1 MRSAGWDL
9 RCRKRN
15 EGGLG
20 VDIFTYR
27 DERRLFALISIIIVA
42 AVFAL
47 LQINAQR
54 TGTVSPIATV
64 MSSIFGFAQTAV
76 SATVGGARTLGTTV
90 VALPRLERENA
101 RLRARNRRLIEENA
115 RLHELA
121 AAYAAETDV
130 RPVVDLYHGVEAR
143 VIGFPPENESRA
155 VTIDKG
161 SRSGV
166 RGDEGVV
173 AGDGVVGRVVA
184 VTPFSSTV
192 LLATDYT
199 SRIPA
204 VVQRGRWWGIARGN
218 LGSVVV
224 EYIPQD
230 APLRVGDVVVTGEGR
245 SFHSGVPI
253 GTVTAIERGDA
264 TLYQTAVLKTS
275 VDLGALDRVVVISK

>member
-1 MRSAGWDL
+1 L
-9 RCRKRN
+9 RCRKRS
-15 EGGLG
+15 EGRLG
-20 VDIFTYR
+20 VDIFTFR

-42 AVFAL
+42 AALAL

-54 TGTVSPIATV
+54 SGSVSPIATV
-64 MSSIFGFAQTAV
+64 MSSMFGLAQTAV
-76 SATVGGARTLGTTV
+76 SATIGGARTLGTTV
-90 VALPRLERENA
+90 VSLPRLQSENG
-101 RLRARNRRLIEENA
+101 RLRGRNRQLIEENA

-121 AAYAAETDV
+121 AAYAAESDV
-130 RPVVDLYHGVEAR
+130 RPIVNLYHGVEAR

-155 VTIDKG
+155 VMIDKG

-166 RGDEGVV
+166 GSDDGVV
-173 AGDGVVGRVVA
+173 AADGVVGRVVA

-218 LGSVVV
+218 LGSVIV

-275 VDLGALDRVVVISK
+275 ADLGALDRVVVVSQ